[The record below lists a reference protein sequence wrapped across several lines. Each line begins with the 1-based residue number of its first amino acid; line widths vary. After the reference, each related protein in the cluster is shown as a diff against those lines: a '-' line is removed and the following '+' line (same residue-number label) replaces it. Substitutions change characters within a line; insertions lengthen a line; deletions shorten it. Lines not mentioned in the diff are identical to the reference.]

1 MVGAQFAERYDIVGP
16 LGSGGMAEVFLARD
30 VRLDRKVALKLL
42 HPAFAC
48 DPEFVERF
56 RREAGAAARLSHP
69 HAVHIYDCGYADGRH
84 FIAMEYVEGHSLK
97 DVIRAEAPLPPLR
110 VIALAREVL
119 SALDHAHQ
127 AGIVHRDVK
136 PQNIIIDR
144 TGRAKVADFGIARAT
159 GDGQM
164 TETGAILGT
173 ALYLS
178 PEQATGEPV
187 TPASDLYSVGVM
199 MYEMATGRPPFNGD
213 NAIALGMMHVH
224 RTPPPPRGLVPGLP
238 EGLEAVILKALS
250 KSPSDRYASAA
261 EFIDALDALT
271 ATASLART
279 AAAPVVGREAPV
291 EKTSIRPPAAAGG
304 PAAAARPAVP
314 RLAREPGTSEA
325 PRPRRRLR
333 TLVIVAV
340 LVVLLGAAGGAA
352 ALVLDRV
359 STVPVPDLVGKT
371 MAEALEAVSVQ
382 GLQLQ
387 EGGPAED
394 STVVAEGGIVRQEP
408 AFGGSMEKG
417 RSVRVWLS
425 AGPPPVSVPN
435 LVGLTAEE
443 AAQTLR
449 GQELESTVVTVPR
462 ADREAGRVFA
472 QEPAAG
478 REVEMGSVVE
488 VRVAVPPPTTTT
500 TLPPTTTT
508 TEPQEDPST
517 LDKIRDWFGSA
528 FGGDDDEV
536 DE

>member
-1 MVGAQFAERYDIVGP
+1 
-16 LGSGGMAEVFLARD
+16 
-30 VRLDRKVALKLL
+30 
-42 HPAFAC
+42 
-48 DPEFVERF
+48 
-56 RREAGAAARLSHP
+56 
-69 HAVHIYDCGYADGRH
+69 
-84 FIAMEYVEGHSLK
+84 
-97 DVIRAEAPLPPLR
+97 
-110 VIALAREVL
+110 
-119 SALDHAHQ
+119 
-127 AGIVHRDVK
+127 
-136 PQNIIIDR
+136 
-144 TGRAKVADFGIARAT
+144 
-159 GDGQM
+159 
-164 TETGAILGT
+164 
-173 ALYLS
+173 
-178 PEQATGEPV
+178 
-187 TPASDLYSVGVM
+187 
-199 MYEMATGRPPFNGD
+199 
-213 NAIALGMMHVH
+213 
-224 RTPPPPRGLVPGLP
+224 
-238 EGLEAVILKALS
+238 
-250 KSPSDRYASAA
+250 
-261 EFIDALDALT
+261 
-271 ATASLART
+271 
-279 AAAPVVGREAPV
+279 
-291 EKTSIRPPAAAGG
+291 
-304 PAAAARPAVP
+304 
-314 RLAREPGTSEA
+314 
-325 PRPRRRLR
+325 
-333 TLVIVAV
+333 
-340 LVVLLGAAGGAA
+340 
-352 ALVLDRV
+352 
-359 STVPVPDLVGKT
+359 
-371 MAEALEAVSVQ
+371 
-382 GLQLQ
+382 LQ